1 MEAKKGDRMKVI
13 AGIPAYNNRRCI
25 GGLVLGT
32 EEYVDETIVVDCGS
46 TDDTVKMAEDF
57 GATVIKQ
64 ADVGEGVAI
73 RKLIDE
79 AKKRD
84 AEILVLIE
92 ANCEYNSDDI
102 PKVLAP
108 IVNAEAD
115 FVIGSRFVGDEKKEN
130 RKKMSFEG
138 VFWGRVLNF
147 AANLGAKVK
156 VSDSQSGFFAL
167 SRHAMDMVRVEAE
180 GDIVKSEM
188 VIKAVNDGVRM
199 GEVGIGILEPER
211 VMGC

>member
-1 MEAKKGDRMKVI
+1 MDENISVIIPVRNEEEKIAQCLEAVFAQSLK
-13 AGIPAYNNRRCI
+13 AHEA
-25 GGLVLGT
+25 
-32 EEYVDETIVVDCGS
+32 IVVDCGS

-64 ADVGEGVAI
+64 EDVGEGVAI
-73 RKLIDE
+73 WKLIGE

-92 ANCEYNSDDI
+92 ASGEYNTDDI

-108 IVNAEAD
+108 IMNAEAD
-115 FVIGSRFVGDEKKEN
+115 FVTGSRFIGGVKKEN

-138 VFWGRVLNF
+138 VFWARVLNF

-156 VSDSQSGFFAL
+156 VSDSQSGFLAL
-167 SRHAMDMVRVEAE
+167 SRYAMDRVRVEAE
-180 GDIVKSEM
+180 GDAVKSEM
-188 VIKAVNDGVRM
+188 VIKAVNDGIRI

>member
-1 MEAKKGDRMKVI
+1 M
-13 AGIPAYNNRRCI
+13 
-25 GGLVLGT
+25 
-32 EEYVDETIVVDCGS
+32 
-46 TDDTVKMAEDF
+46 
-57 GATVIKQ
+57 
-64 ADVGEGVAI
+64 
-73 RKLIDE
+73 
-79 AKKRD
+79 
-84 AEILVLIE
+84 
-92 ANCEYNSDDI
+92 
-102 PKVLAP
+102 
-108 IVNAEAD
+108 
-115 FVIGSRFVGDEKKEN
+115 IGSRFIGDEKREN
-130 RKKMSFEG
+130 RKKMLFVG

>member
-1 MEAKKGDRMKVI
+1 MHR
-13 AGIPAYNNRRCI
+13 
-25 GGLVLGT
+25 GLALGT

-64 ADVGEGVAI
+64 EDVGEGVAI

-108 IVNAEAD
+108 IVDAEAD
-115 FVIGSRFVGDEKKEN
+115 FVIGSKFVGDEKK
-130 RKKMSFEG
+130 
-138 VFWGRVLNF
+138 
-147 AANLGAKVK
+147 
-156 VSDSQSGFFAL
+156 
-167 SRHAMDMVRVEAE
+167 
-180 GDIVKSEM
+180 
-188 VIKAVNDGVRM
+188 
-199 GEVGIGILEPER
+199 
-211 VMGC
+211 